1 MGAIGETSL
10 SQAKKPG
17 RQTKLAVEP
26 SRAEREISNFASLP
40 RDRFALI
47 QLTYGR
53 AQMIGPGS
61 SGLE

>member
-1 MGAIGETSL
+1 L

-26 SRAEREISNFASLP
+26 SRAELEISNFASLP

-47 QLTYGR
+47 QLTYVR
-53 AQMIGPGS
+53 SAKMIGS
-61 SGLE
+61 TFAN